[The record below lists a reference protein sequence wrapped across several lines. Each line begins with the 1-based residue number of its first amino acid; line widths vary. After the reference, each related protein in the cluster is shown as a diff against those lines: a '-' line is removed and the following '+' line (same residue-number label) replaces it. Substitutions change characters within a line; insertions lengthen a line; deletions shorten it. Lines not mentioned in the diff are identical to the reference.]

1 VPALDGR
8 RLVVVTTHRREN
20 WGAPLREIYL
30 ALLDILEE
38 FADVEIV
45 FSVHPNPEVR
55 RVVDE
60 VLRAHPRTHLIEP
73 PDYAPWVRLMA
84 RADVILTD
92 SGGLQEEAPA
102 LGTPVL
108 VLRRTTERPE
118 GVAAGTVRLVGTD
131 RARIVEETRRLLI
144 DPSAYE
150 AMARAASPYGDGRAS
165 ERIVQA
171 LRWYFKRSPR
181 RPDEFAGRAE
191 V

>member
-1 VPALDGR
+1 
-8 RLVVVTTHRREN
+8 
-20 WGAPLREIYL
+20 
-30 ALLDILEE
+30 
-38 FADVEIV
+38 
-45 FSVHPNPEVR
+45 
-55 RVVDE
+55 VDE

-73 PDYAPWVRLMA
+73 PDYAPWVQLMT

-131 RARIVEETRRLLI
+131 RARIVEETRRLLT
-144 DPSAYE
+144 DPSAYA
-150 AMARAASPYGDGRAS
+150 AMVRAGSPYGDGGAS

-171 LRWYFKRSPR
+171 LRWYFQRSPH
-181 RPDEFAGRAE
+181 RPDEFAGQLA